1 MTITKSQL
9 DSILSKFTFSKSKK
23 SPETIERIK
32 SFSTLT
38 WFSKPLNSVEL
49 AKRGWINTNVDEITC
64 VSCHTTIVIESRN
77 PFGNIP
83 FPNHNPDCIWNN
95 IVVENEIYTF
105 SKKEYT
111 DNFVSFGLKIKD
123 NDLNLDDDEC
133 MNLMNWKKDGNKVY
147 CDFCFVY
154 LDPKDGF
161 DCFSHKHWCAVLKEY
176 KNNLKLLNYQ
186 QAIGWNEQEK
196 RSEMAEPE
204 TNYIISEFGFLSFQ
218 LTVDHEYVQDF
229 VEIPV
234 LYVYELQIKK
244 GHQGKGYGK
253 LLMEIAEDIARESS
267 MKQVK
272 LTVFKCNKEAIGFY
286 QKMGYT
292 VDSTCLS
299 KHMDEQEFQSV
310 GYWIYSKKI
319 E

>member
-1 MTITKSQL
+1 
-9 DSILSKFTFSKSKK
+9 
-23 SPETIERIK
+23 
-32 SFSTLT
+32 
-38 WFSKPLNSVEL
+38 
-49 AKRGWINTNVDEITC
+49 
-64 VSCHTTIVIESRN
+64 
-77 PFGNIP
+77 
-83 FPNHNPDCIWNN
+83 
-95 IVVENEIYTF
+95 
-105 SKKEYT
+105 
-111 DNFVSFGLKIKD
+111 
-123 NDLNLDDDEC
+123 
-133 MNLMNWKKDGNKVY
+133 
-147 CDFCFVY
+147 
-154 LDPKDGF
+154 
-161 DCFSHKHWCAVLKEY
+161 
-176 KNNLKLLNYQ
+176 
-186 QAIGWNEQEK
+186 
-196 RSEMAEPE
+196 MAEPE

-267 MKQVK
+267 IKQVK